1 MKGNKNQSQNH
12 LVTENPKY
20 AINNVDNYYK
30 NINYSYHDIL
40 TKFVSSL
47 TEYLKLISEKIH
59 IKKTDCY
66 KFIIERGVDTI
77 SHVFSIILYY
87 TKNLDLAFYHSQ
99 KAYYFYIEFI
109 EQISDDN
116 VTFLQLSSKDAT
128 TFVYKKTIYEINNEY
143 KKIATE
149 LTNDDKSILKYVD
162 TYMYIYKTLIH
173 TFLNSTE
180 NININTSNTNNTSN
194 TSKNKSIDMFCSKL
208 LTIHNLDANKSKIK
222 QCYLDCI
229 YLFTNLLAYK
239 QNMATDLNSSSSSSF
254 TLIEDIFNHFIS
266 LSVSRKKQLNDKIIK
281 KNIHLYFQEEIEFE
295 QIFTNIIPVV
305 KL

>member
-1 MKGNKNQSQNH
+1 
-12 LVTENPKY
+12 
-20 AINNVDNYYK
+20 
-30 NINYSYHDIL
+30 
-40 TKFVSSL
+40 
-47 TEYLKLISEKIH
+47 
-59 IKKTDCY
+59 
-66 KFIIERGVDTI
+66 
-77 SHVFSIILYY
+77 LYY

-128 TFVYKKTIYEINNEY
+128 TFVYKKTIYEINNDY

-173 TFLNSTE
+173 TFFNSTE
-180 NININTSNTNNTSN
+180 NININTSNTSK
-194 TSKNKSIDMFCSKL
+194 TSKNKSIDMFCSNL

-239 QNMATDLNSSSSSSF
+239 QNMATDLNSSF

-295 QIFTNIIPVV
+295 QIFTNIIPIV